1 MLNIGDSL
9 LFVLKDDQTSKLKC
23 KAVDL
28 KDRVLYTDYP
38 VFEKT
43 GKTAFL
49 LNGTHLEASFVGS
62 DQNAYLF
69 HTEVLGR
76 CKDKIPMLT
85 FKMPEAHELIRVQRR
100 EYVRIETAID
110 VALHSASQ
118 RFQPFV
124 TTTIDISAGGAA
136 VNLPGKQLI
145 EQNEEVTA
153 WFSLP
158 FQKGTIEYVQIKAK
172 MVRVIKSD
180 KKEIATL
187 QFLDLTETDRK
198 KLLQFC
204 FDQQLLLKKK
214 GTLTE

>member
-1 MLNIGDSL
+1 MLNIGDSII
-9 LFVLKDDQTSKLKC
+9 FELKDDQTSKLKC

-28 KDRVLYTDYP
+28 KNQVLYTDYP
-38 VFEKT
+38 VYEKT

-49 LNGTHLEASFVGS
+49 MNGTHVEASFVGS
-62 DQNAYLF
+62 DQNAYFF

-76 CKDKIPMLT
+76 CKEKIPMLT
-85 FKMPEAHELIRVQRR
+85 FKMPKAHELKRIQRR

-118 RFQPFV
+118 RFMPFV

-136 VNLPGKQLI
+136 VNLNGNQAF

-158 FQKGTIEYVQIKAK
+158 FQKGTIEYAAIKAK
-172 MVRVIKSD
+172 MVRVLKSD
-180 KKEIATL
+180 KKAIATL
-187 QFLDLTETDRK
+187 QFIDLSETDRK

-204 FDQQLLLKKK
+204 FDQELLLKKK
-214 GTLTE
+214 KAFTE